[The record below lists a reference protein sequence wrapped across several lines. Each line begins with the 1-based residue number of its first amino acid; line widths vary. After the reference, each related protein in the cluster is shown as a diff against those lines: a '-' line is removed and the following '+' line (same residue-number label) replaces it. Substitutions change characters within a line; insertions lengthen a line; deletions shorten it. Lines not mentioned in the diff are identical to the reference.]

1 MTELVYWLI
10 GINLVSFLIFGAD
23 KWKAKRGRWRI
34 PEDALILLAVFGG
47 SVGALA
53 GMYVFRHKTRH
64 NKFRW
69 GIPLIL
75 LAQLALLYFFLI
87 R

>member
-75 LAQLALLYFFLI
+75 LAQLALMYFFLI